1 LKINYQKAGF
11 SKSQLFLCFKHRFSI
26 IFVFNKY
33 QTMNKNHW
41 IVQGLFHG
49 IIMFLGIAV
58 LIPLICGD
66 KLTSIGLAKN
76 LGFWLIAG
84 FVYALL
90 LKLYRKN

>member
-1 LKINYQKAGF
+1 
-11 SKSQLFLCFKHRFSI
+11 
-26 IFVFNKY
+26 
-33 QTMNKNHW
+33 MNKNHW

-58 LIPLICGD
+58 LIPLVCGD